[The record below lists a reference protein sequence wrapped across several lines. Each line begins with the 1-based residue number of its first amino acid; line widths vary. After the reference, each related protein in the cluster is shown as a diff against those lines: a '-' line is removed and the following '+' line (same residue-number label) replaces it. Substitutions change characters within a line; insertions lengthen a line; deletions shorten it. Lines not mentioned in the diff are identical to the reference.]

1 MKLSDLADDVL
12 ACRSMGH
19 AWYHRD
25 DDNHVFRRGELLRFD
40 RHEECA
46 RCGAARRRTIDLA
59 AGLVTRRSTKYP
71 LGYRLVGHPRT
82 TRFDALAASYS
93 KELDR

>member
-1 MKLSDLADDVL
+1 MKLADLADDVL

-25 DDNHVFRRGELLRFD
+25 DSEHVRRRGEILRFD

-46 RCGAARRRTIDLA
+46 RCGTTRRRTIDLGI
-59 AGLVTRRSTKYP
+59 GLVTRRSTKYP
-71 LGYRLVGHPRT
+71 PGYLLKDHPRT
-82 TRFDALAASYS
+82 TRFDALTASYS
-93 KELDR
+93 KETDR